1 MSPSLERHS
10 LRMMSSS
17 SPNPTARTSKG
28 KSCFQEVEQARQIR
42 VLSALR
48 EVVSL
53 TSIGR
58 QMDVKAK
65 NYYRLLGPHQ
75 LAV

>member
-1 MSPSLERHS
+1 MFLFSLLTCVS
-10 LRMMSSS
+10 
-17 SPNPTARTSKG
+17 AG
-28 KSCFQEVEQARQIR
+28 QIR